1 MIKFIQHSVR
11 DAITPSPAF
20 IAVPSTPPPVKDSP
34 TKSLRE
40 SSASP
45 NKKLEI
51 SAPTLLPSDS
61 NAFSND
67 PAVLASKQST
77 QQQPP
82 VPEGEIGAAS
92 YSLVGAAEDDDQ
104 DHIESE
110 AEPGYATVA
119 RHTGA
124 ASGSHSGVVIIGGG
138 AEGQLERS
146 RDDSVGADGYN
157 HLPVEDRPRL
167 ATPRHDPQAISGQRN
182 VDNGPHHDP
191 RVGAELPSSKSHVHE
206 HDRQEDFRGD
216 EKRSLSPIAR
226 QAGELEAAI
235 HSYDS
240 IDNAA
245 MLPRRNE
252 IQPRAD
258 ERHENNGGQL
268 RLPEQQQT
276 ETLYSKV
283 IKPKQ
288 HEDKGHDGS
297 RSSRSPRDVV
307 ATSVSGQLPPIAPH
321 SSPPPN
327 YRRGKEKEKSKSPG
341 HGYGDASSSTH
352 RKKVSSPRDSSTPH
366 QHQHQYRS
374 RSHSGNSRHDADD
387 SHHHHNINTSGSS
400 HHHHS
405 RDDEGAHGR
414 NKSSSKGRSRSY
426 SMPIEAHDSNNIVST
441 QSARHQQQQQH
452 RQRSESYTYST
463 RPPPPTPAYYYEEG
477 DDIDLPLE
485 YTDQSY
491 LGEESETV
499 TCTESY
505 FHDLYGELEG
515 EGEIPGDYV
524 DGGHVTPN
532 RHYRTGGHRQR
543 GSEGGH
549 RRSRSATFPGH
560 VEPHHQSVSKKR
572 ASSPHAAYYSSGHNR
587 SPPLKRR
594 KRPASSGEV
603 PDIPF
608 LQPPSLQP
616 VYPIP
621 QNQVYVFSELQP
633 DGSVQ
638 YYSATPVN
646 SPPVISPPPRFSVP
660 SPLPQA
666 PVPNNPAPPT
676 VQLQV
681 PPTISNIATPHSP
694 QPTSTPAPPQQQL
707 SFSPSATN
715 TTPSPHKNV
724 HVVEEEDGATAQG
737 GGGASSTLDQPRFT
751 RRVPMGITE
760 SGYFSSALASSQQG
774 LAMGKAS
781 GVPPISIQ
789 QERGGGVPHNVIM
802 TDVSPPQLG
811 QNPNLRNDKFH
822 DHGDHHHLQ
831 TVESPRSGRRSKS
844 PQVSP
849 TAKLLESSL
858 QAANVSSH
866 SVSSPSTKS
875 PRGTKSRKS
884 PRFNSSL
891 DSNHTGAATQSLA
904 GMAVLHEQKE
914 KVLKAR
920 IKALEDSTVELCAEN
935 ASLKQLCEALK
946 QDASKSDSLSE

>member
-1 MIKFIQHSVR
+1 M
-11 DAITPSPAF
+11 
-20 IAVPSTPPPVKDSP
+20 
-34 TKSLRE
+34 
-40 SSASP
+40 
-45 NKKLEI
+45 
-51 SAPTLLPSDS
+51 
-61 NAFSND
+61 
-67 PAVLASKQST
+67 
-77 QQQPP
+77 
-82 VPEGEIGAAS
+82 PEAEIGAAN
-92 YSLVGAAEDDDQ
+92 YSLVGAAEGDDL
-104 DHIESE
+104 DHVECE

-124 ASGSHSGVVIIGGG
+124 ASGSHSGVVITGGG
-138 AEGQLERS
+138 AGGGGGQLERS
-146 RDDSVGADGYN
+146 RDCSVGADGYN
-157 HLPVEDRPRL
+157 HLSVEDRPRL
-167 ATPRHDPQAISGQRN
+167 ATPRHEQAISGQRD
-182 VDNGPHHDP
+182 VDIGPHHDP

-206 HDRQEDFRGD
+206 QERQEDFRVT
-216 EKRSLSPIAR
+216 EKRSLSPVAR
-226 QAGELEAAI
+226 QAGELGAAV

-258 ERHENNGGQL
+258 ERGEHDGGQL
-268 RLPEQQQT
+268 RPPEQQQT
-276 ETLYSKV
+276 ESLYSKV

-288 HEDKGHDGS
+288 QEAKGHNGS

-307 ATSVSGQLPPIAPH
+307 ATSVSGHLPPIAPH

-327 YRRGKEKEKSKSPG
+327 YRRGREKEKSKSPG
-341 HGYGDASSSTH
+341 HREASSH

-366 QHQHQYRS
+366 QHQQQYRS

-387 SHHHHNINTSGSS
+387 SQHHHVNTLGIS

-405 RDDEGAHGR
+405 RADGGGAHVK
-414 NKSSSKGRSRSY
+414 NKNSSKGRSRSY
-426 SMPIEAHDSNNIVST
+426 SMPIEAHDPNTST
-441 QSARHQQQQQH
+441 QSARHQQQH
-452 RQRSESYTYST
+452 RQRSESYTHT
-463 RPPPPTPAYYYEEG
+463 TQPPPPTPEYYYEEG

-491 LGEESETV
+491 LGEESETI

-505 FHDLYGELEG
+505 FHDLCGELEG

-532 RHYRTGGHRQR
+532 RHYRTGGRRQR

-560 VEPHHQSVSKKR
+560 VEPHQSISKKR

-587 SPPLKRR
+587 SPPQKRQ

-646 SPPVISPPPRFSVP
+646 SPPVISPPPRFNVP

-666 PVPNNPAPPT
+666 PVSNNPAPPT
-676 VQLQV
+676 TQLQV
-681 PPTISNIATPHSP
+681 PPTIDIAPCSS
-694 QPTSTPAPPQQQL
+694 QPTSTQATPQQQL
-707 SFSPSATN
+707 SFSPSAMN

-724 HVVEEEDGATAQG
+724 HAVEEEDGATAQ

-774 LAMGKAS
+774 LSMGKAG
-781 GVPPISIQ
+781 GVSPIAIQ
-789 QERGGGVPHNVIM
+789 QERTSTTGGVPHNIIM
-802 TDVSPPQLG
+802 TDVSPSQLS
-811 QNPNLRNDKFH
+811 QDPNLRNNKFH
-822 DHGDHHHLQ
+822 NHGDQHLQ
-831 TVESPRSGRRSKS
+831 MVESPRSGRRNKS

-866 SVSSPSTKS
+866 SISSPIAKS
-875 PRGTKSRKS
+875 PRGTKSSKS
-884 PRFNSSL
+884 LRLNASL
-891 DSNHTGAATQSLA
+891 DSSHTGGAATQSLA
-904 GMAVLHEQKE
+904 GMAALHEQKE
-914 KVLKAR
+914 KVLKVR
-920 IKALEDSTVELCAEN
+920 IKALEDSTVELCTEN

-946 QDASKSDSLSE
+946 QDASKLDFFSK